1 MRLQSAKRR
10 FDSARCLEDD
20 RGPRERPSVVVW
32 AERHRP
38 RRSLC
43 SPGAIP
49 RAHGPAVSSAE
60 IRQEANAW
68 RKVVP
73 WRILI
78 AAAVVV
84 ALAAAVVSIKDML
97 LVVFLGIFGA
107 LVFEIP
113 LRWFIRKTG
122 LGRGLSATILVLGTA
137 VAVTVLALVLLV
149 PMVGALRDFLKALP
163 DLVAQLRDSGELAWL
178 GDSGAAENVQQGS
191 ANLANTIPD
200 AIDALLGL
208 AGSAFSVGLTIF
220 TLIFLTLF
228 LLIDMDR
235 LRGALRSV
243 LMPDDAERWLDVWE
257 RVTETVSRWAIGAA
271 VIAGTVQGGTAALL
285 GSSYALALGI
295 IAGLLDL
302 IPNLGATIA
311 GFILVPTI
319 LAEEGLTD
327 AVIMLVVILVYQQLE
342 NNILSP
348 TIYGKAVN
356 ISAFFVILGV
366 TLFGALLGVLGA
378 LVAVPV
384 TASLQIVVQE
394 VTKARRATVAAAR
407 ARLEPP
413 PGDAPGP
420 ASAS

>member
-1 MRLQSAKRR
+1 MNLLLGPDDLAFRDEVRGFLEASMPHAMRRAIDLTTGFFVDPDVLKDLHSALHRKGWSVPHWPGEHGGTGWTPLQRYV
-10 FDSARCLEDD
+10 FDVECGKAGAAIYNASGSHFVGPVIIRYGTQEQKEKYLPRIRSGEDYWAQGYSEPGSGSD
-20 RGPRERPSVVVW
+20 LASLQTRAATDGDDYVVNGQKIW
-32 AERHRP
+32 TTN
-38 RRSLC
+38 
-43 SPGAIP
+43 
-49 RAHGPAVSSAE
+49 AHKANRMFALVRTSSSGK
-60 IRQEANAW
+60 RQE
-68 RKVVP
+68 
-73 WRILI
+73 
-78 AAAVVV
+78 
-84 ALAAAVVSIKDML
+84 
-97 LVVFLGIFGA
+97 GI
-107 LVFEIP
+107 
-113 LRWFIRKTG
+113 T
-122 LGRGLSATILVLGTA
+122 
-137 VAVTVLALVLLV
+137 
-149 PMVGALRDFLKALP
+149 
-163 DLVAQLRDSGELAWL
+163 
-178 GDSGAAENVQQGS
+178 
-191 ANLANTIPD
+191 
-200 AIDALLGL
+200 
-208 AGSAFSVGLTIF
+208 
-220 TLIFLTLF
+220 F

-271 VIAGTVQGGTAALL
+271 TIAVIAGTVQGTTAWLL

-394 VTKARRATVAAAR
+394 VTKARRATVSAAR
-407 ARLEPP
+407 ARL
-413 PGDAPGP
+413 DAPAEDAPPAAP
-420 ASAS
+420 AS

>member
-1 MRLQSAKRR
+1 
-10 FDSARCLEDD
+10 
-20 RGPRERPSVVVW
+20 
-32 AERHRP
+32 
-38 RRSLC
+38 
-43 SPGAIP
+43 
-49 RAHGPAVSSAE
+49 
-60 IRQEANAW
+60 
-68 RKVVP
+68 
-73 WRILI
+73 
-78 AAAVVV
+78 
-84 ALAAAVVSIKDML
+84 
-97 LVVFLGIFGA
+97 
-107 LVFEIP
+107 
-113 LRWFIRKTG
+113 
-122 LGRGLSATILVLGTA
+122 VLGTA

-163 DLVAQLRDSGELAWL
+163 DLVAELRDSGELSWL

-191 ANLANTIPD
+191 ANLASTIPE
-200 AIDALLGL
+200 AIDALLGI
-208 AGSAFSVGLTIF
+208 AGSAFSAGLTIF

-257 RVTETVSRWAIGAA
+257 HVTETVSRWAIGAA
-271 VIAGTVQGGTAALL
+271 TIAVIAGTVQGTTAALL

-413 PGDAPGP
+413 PADAPGP